1 MQVELF
7 RTLDDNRKVNKSK
20 TLIKTLEMNPVTSTN
35 LLSPE
40 FVVDYDASILDANYA
55 QVDDFNHRWYFVSPP
70 TLIRG
75 GKLSFSFSVD
85 VTQTPNFMSIKGTIK
100 RNEFTSKSNV
110 SDKMFPVKEGQQI
123 MKCLPLEIPTFPHSI
138 FINIDAG
145 RLGFFDYLITR

>member
-1 MQVELF
+1 MQVKLF

-85 VTQTPNFMSIKGTIK
+85 VTQVINFLTITGTIK
-100 RNEFTSKSNV
+100 RNEFMKNSDV

-123 MKCLPLEIPTFPHSI
+123 MKCLPLEVPIFPHTI
-138 FINIDAG
+138 FNNIPGG
-145 RLGFFDYLITR
+145 RHGFFDYLITR